1 MHPQIYAAHM
11 GLFNVL
17 TALIVFR
24 DKVLAG
30 IPKAGNP
37 LDYYLAS
44 KHMSDEEK
52 SDFTERV
59 TAGSLTDD
67 EKEVI
72 KNLSWCCFEKNGD
85 ADSDGRTVD
94 GVEALCLWHGNMKAA
109 LREMFT
115 TLGLTQK
122 MWKKAKVGTEGHAGG
137 KQVFQHAVHVDP
149 LRLPFFRPNEKGQ
162 DVFITQ
168 PDGYI
173 DRVKHIEDAA
183 GKRSVIGRHD
193 YILKPRLQVTL
204 RWPQKGPFDRDDII
218 RALAA
223 CQDDGLGACRSQG
236 FGKFNI
242 IALTDGASAK
252 LSDSGGCTKKE
263 KHVK

>member
-1 MHPQIYAAHM
+1 MHPQIQAAHT
-11 GLFNVL
+11 GLFSVL

-37 LDYYLAS
+37 LDYYIAS

-52 SDFTERV
+52 ADFTERV
-59 TAGSLTDD
+59 NDGSLTDD
-67 EKEVI
+67 EKTVI
-72 KNLSWCCFEKNGD
+72 KNLSWCCFEKND
-85 ADSDGRTVD
+85 D
-94 GVEALCLWHGNMKAA
+94 GVGALCLWHGNMKAA

-122 MWKKAKVGTEGHAGG
+122 MWKKAKTGAEGHAGG

-149 LRLPFFRPNEKGQ
+149 LRLPFFRPDTKGQ

-168 PDGYI
+168 PDGYL

-193 YILKPRLQVTL
+193 FLMQPRLQITL

-252 LSDSGGCTKKE
+252 LSDSCGCTKKGGA
-263 KHVK
+263 K